1 VPVVEFDVTASQD
14 VRDRMLREFGRV
26 ATPAIV
32 IGERVFWGFDE
43 NRRDIAD
50 RLGVAAGDDEG
61 S

>member
-1 VPVVEFDVTASQD
+1 MSQD

-32 IGERVFWGFDE
+32 IDSRVFWGFDE

-50 RLGVAAGDDEG
+50 LLGVAAVSEEET
-61 S
+61 